1 MRNEYLKV
9 LFTNSIA
16 DKNYFDVITEKL
28 IEKAVIIYQIRKEY
42 IDMIN
47 LSITDIYDD
56 IDNSKA
62 KISMKYEPNVE
73 ILDYDTNKLSD
84 TLKNIFKTNYR
95 KELNNGVTL
104 FGPHRDDFSFYL
116 DEKNLKIYGSQ
127 GQQKL
132 AVSMIFL
139 VN

>member
-1 MRNEYLKV
+1 
-9 LFTNSIA
+9 
-16 DKNYFDVITEKL
+16 
-28 IEKAVIIYQIRKEY
+28 
-42 IDMIN
+42 MIN

-116 DEKNLKIYGSQ
+116 DEKILRYMVHKGNRSWLFWPINY
-127 GQQKL
+127 QKCL
-132 AVSMIFL
+132 SLLTSAILHLCYYSMIFL